1 MDNWKNVVKPNAI
14 NNCQYYQLG
23 MVKPTIQGVFG
34 DGLLLGSEPHS
45 NRQRTTGIDPH
56 ARNGHV
62 EKIVMDLQTL
72 TTNHYAINIQANQ
85 GNQQIKDL
93 VKFYSD

>member
-1 MDNWKNVVKPNAI
+1 M
-14 NNCQYYQLG
+14 
-23 MVKPTIQGVFG
+23 
-34 DGLLLGSEPHS
+34 GSEPHS

-85 GNQQIKDL
+85 GNQQIKEI
-93 VKFYSD
+93 VKLYSD